1 MSNIVIYE
9 NRSSEL
15 KMISRKSIK
24 EVFSP
29 LLEVWEKII
38 SQNEPTID
46 FNVHYRKDFETLM
59 CNTLRKSRIEKLG
72 DAYYCYQD
80 SEMWIDVCIT
90 CTYSDGKIFRF
101 VFFKPQSKFVVDGN
115 FNTAAIG
122 MEIRTVDGNL
132 CDSVTFSTIAE
143 QDKNITLNDMF
154 NELGLMAES
163 KSLIDFIDKNNIRE
177 D

>member
-1 MSNIVIYE
+1 M
-9 NRSSEL
+9 
-15 KMISRKSIK
+15 
-24 EVFSP
+24 
-29 LLEVWEKII
+29 
-38 SQNEPTID
+38 
-46 FNVHYRKDFETLM
+46 
-59 CNTLRKSRIEKLG
+59 
-72 DAYYCYQD
+72 
-80 SEMWIDVCIT
+80 
-90 CTYSDGKIFRF
+90 
-101 VFFKPQSKFVVDGN
+101 VDGN